1 MKLEAEERDEAQQIN
16 HAING
21 ITLQQGSYKPSVY
34 IL

>member
-1 MKLEAEERDEAQQIN
+1 MKLEAEERDEPNKNN

-34 IL
+34 IS